1 MRKALFSFLMLA
13 AVAVACTK
21 EQPKDDEKNPGK
33 DTTEAKIELTSNA
46 SVSVPVEGDAVTINF
61 KATADW
67 TAASDAEWL
76 TLTTKS
82 GKAGDA
88 CSVKGS
94 VVKNETNDIRTA
106 KVTITAGKATAEVTV
121 TQDQTNALN
130 IKVLDYDVPVEG
142 GTVEVEVEANVEYE
156 VTIPEAV
163 DWVHNGASKG
173 MTTSKVT
180 LTVDQSY
187 DVEVREANIKISAGD
202 LSSSIKISQAAFEPY
217 YDMELPEG
225 VGMFSGYGDGNPLVL
240 PADATEFTIPVSTNM
255 EHHCYFA
262 PWDAT
267 VGAAVETNDVGWI
280 KFEYDNEKIVF
291 TLEPNNT
298 FLAREEYFYSGCHIG
313 DIDFGAYGCCILI
326 RQEGQVPEAGAS
338 VLWTKTLA
346 EISDQ
351 IKPAYNRLA
360 YKTSGGDALLL
371 SDGEKVHVMSPA
383 DGSYWKAITW
393 TGVKPTSIA
402 SDDAGNVIV
411 GEDIPFT
418 SGTTYSVYY
427 TTNVNEEPVKLFDHT
442 ADFDG
447 TIGSWRVRGDLSN
460 RAVVTG
466 FVTGNRYW
474 AGWEIDNFAVSLD
487 NGYNVNG
494 QARGP
499 IAVDADAWNP
509 ESGAV
514 MSVGPRLNEGVVYRA
529 YDTSWKLYY
538 LADAYTPNWI
548 TPYNWV
554 AISDAGAGAGNEN
567 QCNMDIIDYQGRRII
582 AYTQGVWF
590 NWGGNRDVYFLD
602 ITNPEQCEV
611 LAVLTGDQMAAAET
625 IDASVPYADV
635 KLHVEEGLGL
645 VCYVVNSAYGSLSKV
660 LLTLE

>member
-1 MRKALFSFLMLA
+1 MKKILLA
-13 AVAVACTK
+13 ATVLLAAFAWSCKK
-21 EQPKDDEKNPGK
+21 EEKV
-33 DTTEAKIELTSNA
+33 T
-46 SVSVPVEGDAVTINF
+46 DAVTIKTDETIVSVEGGVVSIAFN
-61 KATADW
+61 ATVAW
-67 TAASDAEWL
+67 TAKSSQSWVTISPAS
-76 TLTTKS
+76 
-82 GKAGDA
+82 GNAGDA
-88 CSVKGS
+88 TIKASVL
-94 VVKNETNDIRTA
+94 KNDTNDNRNAEI
-106 KVTITAGKATAEVTV
+106 TITAGTAKATYNLVQSQKDAVVVPTTEFTVGAEG
-121 TQDQTNALN
+121 
-130 IKVLDYDVPVEG
+130 DVVEIPFS
-142 GTVEVEVEANVEYE
+142 ANVD
-156 VTIPEAV
+156 VDVLIPEAV
-163 DWVHNGASKG
+163 DWIKQTEPNGVKG
-173 MTTSKVT
+173 MVDKKVYLLVDASTDLEPRTANIT
-180 LTVDQSY
+180 LTDGT
-187 DVEVREANIKISAGD
+187 ISQVV
-202 LSSSIKISQAAFEPY
+202 KISQDAFVPY

-360 YKTSGGDALLL
+360 YKTAGGDALLL

-393 TGVKPTSIA
+393 SGVKPTSIA

-538 LADAYTPNWI
+538 LADAYTPHGI

-590 NWGGNRDVYFLD
+590 NYGGNRDVYFLD

>member
-1 MRKALFSFLMLA
+1 MKKILLA
-13 AVAVACTK
+13 ATVLLAAFAWSCKK
-21 EQPKDDEKNPGK
+21 EEKV
-33 DTTEAKIELTSNA
+33 T
-46 SVSVPVEGDAVTINF
+46 DAVTIKTDETIVSVEGGVVSIALN
-61 KATADW
+61 ATVAW
-67 TAASDAEWL
+67 TAKSSQSWVTISPAS
-76 TLTTKS
+76 
-82 GKAGDA
+82 GNAGDA
-88 CSVKGS
+88 TIKASVL
-94 VVKNETNDIRTA
+94 KNDTNDDRNAEI
-106 KVTITAGKATAEVTV
+106 TITAGTAKATYNLVQSQKDAVVVPTTEFTVGAEG
-121 TQDQTNALN
+121 
-130 IKVLDYDVPVEG
+130 DVVEIPFS
-142 GTVEVEVEANVEYE
+142 ANVD
-156 VTIPEAV
+156 VQVLIPEAV
-163 DWVHNGASKG
+163 DWIKQTEPNGVKG
-173 MTTSKVT
+173 MVDKKVYLLVDASTDLEPRTANIT
-180 LTVDQSY
+180 LTDGT
-187 DVEVREANIKISAGD
+187 ISQVV
-202 LSSSIKISQAAFEPY
+202 KISQAAFEPY

-225 VGMFSGYGDGNPLVL
+225 VGMFSGYGDGGPLVL

-383 DGSYWKAITW
+383 DGTYWKAITW

-635 KLHVEEGLGL
+635 KLHVEDGLGL